1 MAELTVGDTRLH
13 YEVEG
18 DGYPV
23 LLLAP
28 GGMRS
33 TIEMWNRMPWN
44 PRSSLRDWYRVI
56 GMDQRNAG
64 ASHAPVRATDG
75 WDTYAQD
82 QLALLDHLGVE
93 QCHLIGMCIG

>member
-1 MAELTVGDTRLH
+1 MAFFQNGNSNIF

-18 DGYPV
+18 EGTPV

-33 TIEMWNRMPWN
+33 ANAFWENMPWN
-44 PRSSLRDWYRVI
+44 PRESLIEEFELI

-64 ASHAPVRATDG
+64 KSEAPISPTDG
-75 WDTYAQD
+75 WSQYTLD
-82 QLALLDHLGVE
+82 QLALLDHLGVKE
-93 QCHLIGMCIG
+93 CP

>member
-1 MAELTVGDTRLH
+1 MAFFQNGNSNIF

-18 DGYPV
+18 EGAPV

-33 TIEMWNRMPWN
+33 ANAFWENMPWN
-44 PRSSLRDWYRVI
+44 PRESLIEEFELI

-64 ASHAPVRATDG
+64 KSEAPISQLMDG
-75 WDTYAQD
+75 VSTRW
-82 QLALLDHLGVE
+82 
-93 QCHLIGMCIG
+93 IN

>member
-1 MAELTVGDTRLH
+1 MAFFENGDSKIF

-18 DGYPV
+18 EGTPV

-33 TIEMWNRMPWN
+33 ANTLWENMPWN
-44 PRSSLRDWYRVI
+44 PRKSLIKKFKLI

-64 ASHAPVRATDG
+64 KSEAPISPTDG
-75 WDTYAQD
+75 WSQS
-82 QLALLDHLGVE
+82 
-93 QCHLIGMCIG
+93 